1 MQRII
6 PRRGDFRMRAHI
18 NPFNTPFFPFPPHP
32 TYVDWKLHFPLHFQ
46 GDVND
51 SRIHC
56 NTDQY
61 PCTYNHPVLQPER
74 KIDFLDVGCGYGGLL
89 FALSR
94 QFSSKLIFGLE
105 IRDKLVNY
113 AAEKIR
119 AYRTLYPGEYQNI
132 SVVRANSMKHLCHYF
147 FAGTV

>member
-1 MQRII
+1 MHRII

-51 SRIHC
+51 TRLHC

-61 PCTYNHPVLQPER
+61 PCTYSHPVLQPQR

-89 FALSR
+89 ISRNSVEDLHLFSRSSLQGQKFQTQDSKHRLSFRICIFDEAGRSHLLHHRCLGPASVAL
-94 QFSSKLIFGLE
+94 
-105 IRDKLVNY
+105 
-113 AAEKIR
+113 AAF
-119 AYRTLYPGEYQNI
+119 T
-132 SVVRANSMKHLCHYF
+132 
-147 FAGTV
+147 